1 IAEAALV
8 MDEPTIKYLSMTP
21 ATSGL
26 FRGLMW
32 ETYKNA
38 HRSGALFDLY
48 LSSDL
53 DHPRMKDYKLYIFTN
68 QCYVDA
74 ETMARIQAK
83 LRRNGATAVWLYA
96 PGYITSAGFSLDSMR
111 ELTGMTFKAEQPG
124 GSAPAPVIT
133 RQDGGN
139 LEAVSYRGFQSMYNP
154 RGLTPAQL
162 RELCQRLGI
171 HVYADADDVLS
182 ANANFLMLHTST
194 AGEKT
199 ITLPR
204 PSRVTELISGK
215 VVAEKT
221 TQFKENLDPGITRVY
236 RLE

>member
-1 IAEAALV
+1 
-8 MDEPTIKYLSMTP
+8 M
-21 ATSGL
+21 
-26 FRGLMW
+26 

-53 DHPRMKDYKLYIFTN
+53 DHPRMKDYQLYIFTN

-111 ELTGMTFKAEQPG
+111 ELTGMTFKAELPG
-124 GSAPAPVIT
+124 GSAPAPAIT

-154 RGLTPAQL
+154 RGLTPTQL
-162 RELCQRLGI
+162 RELCNAS
-171 HVYADADDVLS
+171 HPCYADADDVLS